1 MATNEAEGPID
12 RGSDRRDSP
21 RVPLKFFV
29 CQVEAGG
36 SFEEK
41 TGDLGIGGV
50 FFEDRMVPVGKKVQ
64 LHFTL
69 PGRPQEI
76 HCEGEIIRV
85 SEQEGRYGAHVKF
98 GELATEDELA
108 IARFLDQHPLSKV

>member
-1 MATNEAEGPID
+1 MATNEAGGPID

-29 CQVEAGG
+29 SQVEAGA
-36 SFEEK
+36 FEEK
-41 TGDLGIGGV
+41 AGDLGIGGV
-50 FFEDRMVPVGKKVQ
+50 YFEDPMVPVGKKVQ
-64 LHFTL
+64 LRFTL

-76 HCEGEIIRV
+76 RCEGEIIRV
-85 SEQEGRYGAHVKF
+85 SEQEGRQGAHVKF